1 MSLIQIFIE
10 ALESLNVNKLRSGLT
25 ILGIVIGVGA
35 VIALLGVGQGT
46 QNSITGTISGLGTNL
61 VFVFSGNQQVK
72 IHNIRPLTIQD
83 ANAIGDPFQSPHVL
97 AVAPMI
103 RTDSVKV
110 AGGGFQTTTVLGG
123 ITPEYFRVRNFKVAE
138 GDEISQ
144 EQYLESASVALLG
157 VEVADKLFKRHEGL
171 IGETIRI
178 EDQLF
183 RVIGVMEK
191 KGGSSFGSQDNIV
204 LVPYT
209 TARTRLVKRT
219 DYKVDLIM
227 AQATRTEDVA
237 QAMDE
242 ITNIIRSRHRTQI
255 GADDFMVFSQENF
268 VQTASSVTGI
278 LTIFLGG
285 IAGIS
290 LLVGGIGIM
299 NIMLVAVTERTRE
312 IGLRKALGARK
323 RDILIQFLTE
333 SSFLSLIGGVVG
345 ILLGWIITLIVAWV
359 AEMNN
364 VEFHPIIG
372 LNDILLATLFST
384 GVGLFFGFYPANR
397 AANLQPVEALRF
409 E

>member
-157 VEVADKLFKRHEGL
+157 VEVADKLFNRHEGL

>member
-157 VEVADKLFKRHEGL
+157 VEVADKLFNRHEGL

-219 DYKVDLIM
+219 DYKVDIIM

>member
-157 VEVADKLFKRHEGL
+157 VEVADKLFNRHEGL

-364 VEFHPIIG
+364 VEFHPIID